1 MRKIYVF
8 GHKKPDTD
16 SISAAISMAYF
27 KNQLGESCEARS
39 LGNLNKETKFAL
51 NYFKLPMPAYLNDV
65 KLQLKDIEYHKGF
78 MVKDTDSIYNGYQ
91 MMIKEGLT
99 GLPVVQSDAKF
110 LGLVTI
116 KDLSH
121 SFITD
126 EVGYL
131 NTSYSNLLKVL
142 KAEEVLRFD
151 SSIEAEILIAA
162 YRSTTFMKNVK
173 LNPDIALIVG
183 DRHSIIE
190 YAIESKIKLLIISGD
205 GEIKAKHLELARKNK
220 VNIIRSSYDTYHIS
234 KLISLANYIY
244 TTIKLYDPIKFEDTD
259 YVDDIV
265 EINHRLRHTNY
276 PVVNKDNKCLGLLK
290 FTDLSDKK
298 PKQVILV
305 DHNEPI
311 QSADGIEEAEI
322 LEIVDHHN
330 LGNITTRV
338 PVNFRNVAVGS
349 TNTIIY
355 GFYKDKRINIP
366 KDIAGIMLSGIL
378 SDTLILKSPT
388 ATSRDRIAV
397 EELAKIAGVDYN
409 EYGMKML
416 KAGTSLANMTK
427 EEVLYNDFKVYTVN
441 DKTFAVGQFF
451 TMDFSE
457 IKKEIKDYVKVLDEV
472 CTANDYELVALY
484 FTDIIKDGSYML
496 FNRKAKDSLEAIYDI
511 EKLEQGHFFEGCVSR
526 KKHVIPVLM
535 ELFEN

>member
-8 GHKKPDTD
+8 GHRKPDTD
-16 SISAAISMAYF
+16 SISAAISMAYL
-27 KNQLGESCEARS
+27 KNQLGEVCEARS
-39 LGNLNKETKFAL
+39 LGDLNKETKFAL
-51 NYFKLPMPAYLNDV
+51 DYFKLPRPAYLNDV
-65 KLQLKDIEYHKGF
+65 KLQLKDIAYHKGF
-78 MVKDTDSIYNGYQ
+78 MVKDTDSIFNGYQ

-151 SSIEAEILIAA
+151 SNIEAEILIAA

-183 DRHSIIE
+183 DRHSVIE

-205 GEIKAKHLELARKNK
+205 GEIKEKHLDAARRNK
-220 VNIIRSSYDTYHIS
+220 VNIIRSNYDTYHIS

-290 FTDLSDKK
+290 FTDLSEKK

-305 DHNEPI
+305 DHNEPM
-311 QSADGIEEAEI
+311 QSAEGIDEAEI

-355 GFYKDKRINIP
+355 SFYKDKRINIP

-388 ATSRDRIAV
+388 ATSRDRVAV
-397 EELAKIAGVDYN
+397 SELAEIAGVDYN

-416 KAGTSLANMTK
+416 KAGTSLEGMTK
-427 EEVLYNDFKVYTVN
+427 EKVLYNDFKVYTVN

-457 IKKEIKDYVKVLDEV
+457 IEKEIDEYVKVLDEV
-472 CTANDYELVALY
+472 CTANNYELVALY
-484 FTDIIKDGSYML
+484 FTDIINNGSYML
-496 FNRKAKDSLEAIYDI
+496 FNSKARDGLEAIYDI
-511 EKLEQGHFFEGCVSR
+511 ENLEEGHFLPGCVSR
-526 KKHVIPVLM
+526 KKHVVPVLM
-535 ELFEN
+535 ELFES